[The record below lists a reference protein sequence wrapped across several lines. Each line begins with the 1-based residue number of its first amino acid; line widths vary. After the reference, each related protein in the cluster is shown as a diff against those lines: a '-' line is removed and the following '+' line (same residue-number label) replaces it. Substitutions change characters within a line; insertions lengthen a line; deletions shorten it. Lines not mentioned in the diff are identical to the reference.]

1 MWFWKDYGIGTLADC
16 HALAT
21 VDFRYE
27 IASGFL
33 ATDSEAG
40 SFSRTVSKVECTVG
54 NTFRTTLSGSM
65 SGGM

>member
-16 HALAT
+16 HALTT

-33 ATDSEAG
+33 DNDSEAG

-54 NTFRTTLSGSM
+54 KTLSTTLSGSM
-65 SGGM
+65 PGGM